1 MKKRSSIPI
10 NTTPMEN
17 PPTVFSHAPAP
28 PYGCLKG
35 GNKPTFR
42 QYNKTLKKE
51 RTKA

>member
-1 MKKRSSIPI
+1 MKKSNIPV
-10 NTTPMEN
+10 NTQPMEN
-17 PPTVFSHAPAP
+17 PPTKFSHAPAP

-51 RTKA
+51 LKST